1 MSFDI
6 VNYST
11 TARRVVDDDVDYSAF
26 QRTPLP
32 EAALRA
38 VQYMSDVESHTICYL
53 RDLLV
58 TPSHQDPEITTFL
71 TMWVYEEFWH
81 GEVLDKV
88 LAAHGRNVG
97 PDRIRRIRLAQGRGD
112 RLSPWRSTP
121 ARRGSGCSGRAP
133 PAPPVRSSE
142 PGPCCGRCC
151 AVRCSTAE

>member
-58 TPSHQDPEITTFL
+58 TPSHQDPGDHD
-71 TMWVYEEFWH
+71 VSH
-81 GEVLDKV
+81 
-88 LAAHGRNVG
+88 HVG
-97 PDRIRRIRLAQGRGD
+97 L
-112 RLSPWRSTP
+112 
-121 ARRGSGCSGRAP
+121 
-133 PAPPVRSSE
+133 
-142 PGPCCGRCC
+142 
-151 AVRCSTAE
+151 